1 MRCQREQSSACG
13 LAFKGQYELEHGAYT
28 KGADCLQLLYW
39 RFSRTSGL
47 GRAWNALGVVLRI
60 VLQVHSDGAS
70 FAPSAK
76 DLGADTFIVQLW
88 SFGIASTI

>member
-13 LAFKGQYELEHGAYT
+13 LAFKDQYELEHGAYT
-28 KGADCLQLLYW
+28 KGADCLRLLYW
-39 RFSRTSGL
+39 EFLWTAGFERT
-47 GRAWNALGVVLRI
+47 WNALGVVLRI
-60 VLQVHSDGAS
+60 VLQVRSDGAS